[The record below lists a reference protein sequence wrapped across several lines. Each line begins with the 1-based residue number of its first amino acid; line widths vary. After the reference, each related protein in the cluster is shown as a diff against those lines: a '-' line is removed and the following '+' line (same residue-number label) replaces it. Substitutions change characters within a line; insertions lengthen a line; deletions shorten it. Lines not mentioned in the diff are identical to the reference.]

1 MLRLRSGNEAIAAAW
16 DRAQYMEMFPG
27 WCPSLATA
35 PLGRMRFR
43 NWRFLKGSEGIAVV
57 PNLADFLGARLLF
70 K

>member
-1 MLRLRSGNEAIAAAW
+1 MKPCSCLGE
-16 DRAQYMEMFPG
+16 RAQYMEMFPG

-43 NWRFLKGSEGIAVV
+43 TKQFLKGNEGIAVV